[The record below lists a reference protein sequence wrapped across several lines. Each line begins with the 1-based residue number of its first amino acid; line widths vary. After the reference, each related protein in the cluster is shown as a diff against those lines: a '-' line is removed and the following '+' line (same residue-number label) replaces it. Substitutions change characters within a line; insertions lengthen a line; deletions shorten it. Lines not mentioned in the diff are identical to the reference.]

1 MIVWLYLVTT
11 LCIIMYDHVI
21 DKNIFP
27 SFVSSCIPQIDMMA
41 QLAEAYNIKNC
52 YDSAKLSNEGGY
64 HSPTFV
70 DSKFLKLKDTVVEFS
85 NDLLD
90 KKGLGLEVHHMEYWC
105 NINKSYNYNVMH
117 SHGRA
122 DLIGIY
128 YIQLPPGSG
137 NLVVMRNDGS
147 QYCSLYEN
155 RADMLEYIIE
165 PEVGRLYVLPGH
177 LWHYV
182 TGSDSV
188 RDRVSVSFNIYT

>member
-41 QLAEAYNIKNC
+41 QLAEAYDIKNC

-70 DSKFLKLKDTVVEFS
+70 ESKLSKLKDTAVEFS

-90 KKGLGLEVHHMEYWC
+90 KKGLGLEVQHIEY
-105 NINKSYNYNVMH
+105 
-117 SHGRA
+117 
-122 DLIGIY
+122 
-128 YIQLPPGSG
+128 
-137 NLVVMRNDGS
+137 
-147 QYCSLYEN
+147 
-155 RADMLEYIIE
+155 
-165 PEVGRLYVLPGH
+165 
-177 LWHYV
+177 
-182 TGSDSV
+182 
-188 RDRVSVSFNIYT
+188 

>member
-1 MIVWLYLVTT
+1 
-11 LCIIMYDHVI
+11 MYDHVE

-27 SFVSSCIPQIDMMA
+27 SFVCSCVPQLDMMSI
-41 QLAEAYNIKNC
+41 LEEAYQINRI
-52 YDSAKLSNEGGY
+52 YASEAVSNEGGY
-64 HSPTFV
+64 HSPKFV
-70 DSKFLKLKDTVVEFS
+70 GKKFLQLRDAVEEFS
-85 NDLLD
+85 NDLLE
-90 KKGLGLEVHHMEYWC
+90 KKGLGLSVSNIEYWC
-105 NINKSYNYNVMH
+105 NINKCYNYNVMH
-117 SHGRA
+117 NHGRA

-128 YIQLPPGSG
+128 YVKLPPGSG

-147 QYCSLYEN
+147 QYCDLYEN
-155 RADMLEYIIE
+155 RADMLEYVIE